1 MLTFLKRNLFI
12 TIVFLSTLTIGFITF
27 LTFIDKSFIKLNDL
41 NFQILLIFNG
51 ILLLVF
57 FIMIF
62 IEVKNSFKNNI
73 NVRGSFH
80 FLH

>member
-12 TIVFLSTLTIGFITF
+12 ALIFLSTLTIGFITF
-27 LTFIDKSFIKLNDL
+27 LTFIDKSFVKLNDFNL
-41 NFQILLIFNG
+41 QILLIFNG

-62 IEVKNSFKNNI
+62 VEI
-73 NVRGSFH
+73 N
-80 FLH
+80 